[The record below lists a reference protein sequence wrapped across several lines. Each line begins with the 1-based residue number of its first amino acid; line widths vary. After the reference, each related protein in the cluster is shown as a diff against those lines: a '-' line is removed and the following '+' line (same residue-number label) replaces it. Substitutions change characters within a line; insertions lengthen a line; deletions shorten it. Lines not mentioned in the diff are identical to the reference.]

1 MYKDIEEMDSDILWK
16 IGQRIQEKRILQ
28 GISGADMAA
37 YLGVGR
43 NQLSRIEN
51 GRTNCTVPHLYI
63 LSQLLGC
70 STDYLLFGKEE
81 MKALSSKQKAALKAL
96 IASFSEK

>member
-1 MYKDIEEMDSDILWK
+1 MYKEIKEMDSDILWE
-16 IGQRIQEKRILQ
+16 IGQRIQEKRMLK
-28 GISGADMAA
+28 GISGADMAV

-63 LSQLLGC
+63 ISQLLEC
-70 STDYLLFGKEE
+70 SADYLLFGREE
-81 MKALSSKQKAALKAL
+81 MTSLSLEQRVALRALLVA
-96 IASFSEK
+96 FSEK